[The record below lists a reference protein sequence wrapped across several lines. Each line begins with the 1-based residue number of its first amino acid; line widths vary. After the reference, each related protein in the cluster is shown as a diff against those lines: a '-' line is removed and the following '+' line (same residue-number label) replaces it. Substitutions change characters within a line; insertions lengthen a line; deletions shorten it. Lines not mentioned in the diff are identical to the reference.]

1 VPPQVYGPPLDVPEL
16 GTLEAGGEL
25 PLDGD
30 GLLCWLVSSSATHV
44 HWPTQTG
51 LLGELL
57 GGGGGGELL
66 GGELGTLERL
76 ESLGGGL
83 LDGGGLDD
91 GELDGDD
98 PEDGG
103 LEDGELDDGLL
114 DGEDDGTLELLL
126 DPQLQTSA
134 QDVPAAAMLQSWPCR
149 NTSVTNDWQTLLPE
163 RYSTPLPR
171 VIEPV

>member
-1 VPPQVYGPPLDVPEL
+1 VPPQVYGPWLDVPEL
-16 GTLEAGGEL
+16 VALEGGGEL

-57 GGGGGGELL
+57 GGGGGGDGELDGGELL
-66 GGELGTLERL
+66 GGGGDGEL
-76 ESLGGGL
+76 LGGGL
-83 LDGGGLDD
+83 LDGG
-91 GELDGDD
+91 EEDGDD
-98 PEDGG
+98 PDDGG
-103 LEDGELDDGLL
+103 LEDGELDGGLL